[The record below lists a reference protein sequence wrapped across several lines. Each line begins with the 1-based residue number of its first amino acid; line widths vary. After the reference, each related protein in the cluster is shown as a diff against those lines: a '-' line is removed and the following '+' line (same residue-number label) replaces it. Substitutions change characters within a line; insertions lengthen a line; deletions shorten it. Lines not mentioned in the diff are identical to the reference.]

1 MWPKKW
7 LSNLVFKL
15 LQKAPTDYIWR
26 VLRNMIDILLQK
38 QKTKITLYAPQ
49 KNNYIYIIG
58 LYVAAQNTR
67 SVKNQL
73 IF

>member
-1 MWPKKW
+1 
-7 LSNLVFKL
+7 
-15 LQKAPTDYIWR
+15 
-26 VLRNMIDILLQK
+26 MIDILLQK